1 MQRAIW
7 VLWPAFIVGGI
18 TETVFFT
25 LFDPEDMRL
34 FGEAITLSRSAVY
47 TLGFF
52 VFWMLAAIPSVL
64 RISLISS
71 SIAASLAA
79 AVMRW
84 SSSRSS
90 AAFTASA
97 GVRRLP
103 TKRPPQILD

>member
-64 RISLISS
+64 TCFFQR
-71 SIAASLAA
+71 
-79 AVMRW
+79 
-84 SSSRSS
+84 S
-90 AAFTASA
+90 AADIN
-97 GVRRLP
+97 RLCP
-103 TKRPPQILD
+103 LDPHERPLGCPKREDCDQCHQ